1 MARTLPT
8 EESLGLSP
16 TEDEL
21 NTAATVDDGDDIPIS
36 DENEPALAPAKPG
49 PEQKTKADD
58 QPGDKQP
65 EPAPQP
71 DPNKPAEDPKTVDVR
86 ALQEARAEAREAKQR
101 AAVLEQRWNDYL
113 AAQSAPKPQEK
124 PAEVIPGPD
133 DPMGRLNWTAEQII
147 AFNERQAK
155 EAQEREQQSAQER
168 EFQQAFTRVNADYE
182 AAAQTDPTLNEAYNA
197 LRESQ
202 GKELLALGYSIPE
215 AKAELDRIE
224 RQHVMYVA
232 QRGISIA
239 NHIKNL
245 AQVRGW
251 QAKAPEPAPA
261 PVPAKTDLAAV
272 AAAQQRH
279 QSLSDAPGG
288 EGIAPMD
295 AKALAKMTDKQFKAW
310 MSQKGNEEKFDQ
322 IMGA

>member
-21 NTAATVDDGDDIPIS
+21 NTSVTVDDGDDIPIGD

-58 QPGDKQP
+58 EPPADK
-65 EPAPQP
+65 PADTPQP
-71 DPNKPAEDPKTVDVR
+71 DKPAEPPKMVDVR
-86 ALQEARAEAREAKQR
+86 AVQEARAEAREARER
-101 AAVLEQRWNDYL
+101 ANLLESRWNEFL
-113 AAQSAPKPQEK
+113 AAQKAPQPEAK
-124 PAEVIPGPD
+124 PAPVIPGPD
-133 DPMGRLNWTAEQII
+133 DPMGRVNWTTEQWI
-147 AFNERQAK
+147 AFNA
-155 EAQEREQQSAQER
+155 EREQERQQREQQTAQER
-168 EFQQAFTRVNADYE
+168 EFNQAFTKVNADFE
-182 AAAQTDPTLNEAYNA
+182 AAAATDPTLNQAYNA

-215 AKAELDRIE
+215 ARAELDRIE

-239 NHIKNL
+239 DHIKNL

-251 QAKAPEPAPA
+251 QAKAPEPTPA